1 MNYLWVMAGAVVGA
15 PLRYFVGTHF
25 PGGTNT
31 WGSLPVG
38 TYFVN
43 ITGCLLI
50 GLILG
55 YAEARDSLSREARLL
70 LVTGFLGSYTTFS
83 AFGYETYDF
92 VRSDDLVRAI
102 IYVTAS
108 VVAGVLAAWAGASV
122 ARAIF

>member
-1 MNYLWVMAGAVVGA
+1 MNYLWVMAGAAFGA

-25 PGGTNT
+25 PGGTST
-31 WGSLPVG
+31 WGSLPIG

-50 GLILG
+50 GLVLG
-55 YAEARDSLSREARLL
+55 YAEARDTLPNHMRLL

-83 AFGYETYDF
+83 AFGYETYDLT
-92 VRSDDLVRAI
+92 RSNDMAWAI
-102 IYVTAS
+102 VYVVAS
-108 VVAGVLAAWAGASV
+108 VVVGIVAAWAGANL